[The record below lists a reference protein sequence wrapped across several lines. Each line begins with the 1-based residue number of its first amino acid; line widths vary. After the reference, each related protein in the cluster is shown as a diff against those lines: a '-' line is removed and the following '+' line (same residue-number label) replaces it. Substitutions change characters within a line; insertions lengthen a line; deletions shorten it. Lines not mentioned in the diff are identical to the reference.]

1 MKKLLSLLFVVALL
15 VSSSLS
21 IDEFKFSTNSPSS
34 EKSKAIQRSNQ
45 RNERKGSKN
54 GSLK

>member
-1 MKKLLSLLFVVALL
+1 MKKLLSLLFIVTLL
-15 VSSSLS
+15 VNNSSSLS
-21 IDEFKFSTNSPSS
+21 EINISSNSPSS

-45 RNERKGSKN
+45 RNERKGSRN